1 VRITTIVTIALM
13 IAALGG
19 VTVATVLDRG
29 YYRLRLLDE
38 GLGQNSLAEARMET
52 FRHDVEQ
59 LLVSADLYVAS
70 EIQYLAT
77 GVERQISRLGEIA
90 RGLNDYEV
98 IRREAPLLR
107 NVLSDLAA
115 VDSAVAAVGAARDAS
130 VDLVGTYDQA
140 AEALATSV
148 VGLSESVG
156 IHLATDR
163 SEAVIAA
170 EDHKWFQLL
179 LLISYLFLML
189 SVLAVTLR
197 WIANPVRRLTIHAQ
211 DAMEMGLPFQP
222 VTRGPEELRQ
232 LGTTIS
238 KFVSGLER
246 RVAAR
251 TSELREQ
258 ADELRKEVN
267 ARRQTEAELLLA
279 KRAAEAASEAKS
291 EFLSVMSH
299 ELRTPMNAVIGTLTL
314 LQDTKLGKEQHL
326 YVRTARESGL
336 ALMSL
341 LNDVLDLSTIEAGR
355 LGLESVQFC
364 PADTMEGVLELFYPT
379 CMSRGLVLAGRVSP
393 DVPHRL
399 QGDPRR
405 VRQVL
410 ANLVG
415 NAVKFTKSGHIYIS
429 VESCLDLHGR
439 QQIRFSV
446 SDTGCGISEEDL
458 SVVFAKFSQLDK
470 SHTRRQSGSGLG
482 LAISRRL
489 VQLMGGEIGVSSEVG
504 KGSEFFFTLPACT
517 SSGSAVDG
525 PSADAVT
532 AMPGNVVIAGP
543 PSELARAV
551 REVLSGWVG
560 EISSIEEPQ
569 HLAEHGGSA
578 SQAPTLIL
586 VLGQDDPTWRDWYA
600 TAGHHASRYGACFAV
615 APRLSERAHSIVP
628 TDLFHGIYSKVLSSR
643 GVLEMLGGAHSALE
657 DSRHSI
663 APLTRSGRILLVED
677 TAASRL
683 VAKNILENV
692 GYTVDLAEDG
702 LEAAEIFQQNQA
714 YDLVLMD
721 LQMPKMDGYEAN
733 RVIRTVC
740 EDLPIVALSADV
752 MAAQQARTRAVHF
765 DGYLEKPLD
774 RDTLL
779 SCVER
784 CIRHAA
790 ENRSPLRVPA

>member
-1 VRITTIVTIALM
+1 MRITTIVTVALT
-13 IAALGG
+13 IAAVGG

-52 FRHDVEQ
+52 FRRDVEQ
-59 LLVSADLYVAS
+59 TLVSADLYVAS

-77 GVERQISRLGEIA
+77 GVQRQISRLGQIA
-90 RGLNDYEV
+90 QNLNDYEV
-98 IRREAPLLR
+98 IQREAPRLR
-107 NVLSDLAA
+107 NVLRDLAA
-115 VDSAVAAVGAARDAS
+115 VDEAVAAVGAIPDAS
-130 VDLVGTYDQA
+130 ADVVRTYDQA

-148 VGLSESVG
+148 VELSESVDL
-156 IHLATDR
+156 HLATDR
-163 SEAVIAA
+163 SKAVIAA
-170 EDHKWFQLL
+170 EEHKWFQLL
-179 LLISYLFLML
+179 LFISYLLLML

-211 DAMEMGLPFQP
+211 HAMELGRPFQP
-222 VTRGPEELRQ
+222 VTRGPQELRQ

-314 LQDTKLGKEQHL
+314 LQDTKLRNEQRL
-326 YVRTARESGL
+326 YVRTARESSL

-341 LNDVLDLSTIEAGR
+341 LNDVLDLSSIEAGR
-355 LGLESVQFC
+355 LDLESVNFC
-364 PADTMEGVLELFYPT
+364 ATDTIEGVLNLFYPT
-379 CMSRGLVLAGRVSP
+379 CVDRGLVLAGRVSP

-399 QGDPRR
+399 QGDPHRL
-405 VRQVL
+405 RQVL

-429 VESCLDLHGR
+429 VDCCLDQDGR
-439 QQIRFSV
+439 HQIRFSV

-489 VQLMGGEIGVSSEVG
+489 VQLMGGEIGVSSQVG
-504 KGSEFFFTLPACT
+504 KGSEFFFTLPARA
-517 SSGSAVDG
+517 SSGSTVESL
-525 PSADAVT
+525 PADAAT
-532 AMPGNVVIAGP
+532 AMPGEVVIAGP
-543 PSELARAV
+543 PSEFASAV

-560 EISSIEEPQ
+560 GISSVDEPQ
-569 HLAEHGGSA
+569 QLVEHCGAA
-578 SQAPTLIL
+578 SEAPIVIL
-586 VLGQDDPTWRDWYA
+586 VLGQNDPTWRAWYA
-600 TAGHHASRYGACFAV
+600 AAGHQAVQHAACFAV
-615 APRLSERAHSIVP
+615 APGLGERAHSIVP

-643 GVLEMLGGAHSALE
+643 GVLEMLRGANSAVE
-657 DSRHSI
+657 GSRNSA

-692 GYTVDLAEDG
+692 GYTVDLAENG
-702 LEAAEIFQQNQA
+702 LEAAAIVQQNQA
-714 YDLVLMD
+714 FDLVLMD
-721 LQMPKMDGYEAN
+721 LQMPEMDGYEAN
-733 RVIRTVC
+733 RLIRTVR

-752 MAAQQARTRAVHF
+752 MAAQQARARAVDF

-779 SCVER
+779 SSVER

-790 ENRSPLRVPA
+790 ERRSPLRVLG